1 MPNYDFKF
9 CFDCE
14 KQLNDNN
21 ACKLCIISSNNDT
34 KLMNDD
40 DFQSSTR
47 LLTCSQCTCPIHA
60 KCALIP
66 NEDYFILVDNNLN
79 YICSLCDSTFD
90 YNNEVI
96 KFKNKQLLIVLE
108 ELKNSL
114 RAVVDESV
122 NFDDLFKDIEA
133 KLKQNSYSFLVN

>member
-1 MPNYDFKF
+1 LPNYDFKY

-14 KQLNDNN
+14 KQLNEGN

-34 KLMNDD
+34 RLTIDD
-40 DFQSSTR
+40 DILLSNR

-66 NEDYFILVDNNLN
+66 NEDYFILVDNKLN
-79 YICSLCDSTFD
+79 YSCSLCDPSFD
-90 YNNEVI
+90 YNNQVI
-96 KFKNKQLLIVLE
+96 KFKNRQLLIVLE

-122 NFDDLFKDIEA
+122 NFDDLFKDIET
-133 KLKQNSYSFLVN
+133 KLKQILIHSW